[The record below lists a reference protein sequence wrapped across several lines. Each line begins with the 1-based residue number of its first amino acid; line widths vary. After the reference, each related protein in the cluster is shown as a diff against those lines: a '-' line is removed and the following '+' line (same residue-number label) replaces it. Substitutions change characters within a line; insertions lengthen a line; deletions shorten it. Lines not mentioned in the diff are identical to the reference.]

1 MPPNGLSK
9 KSSLQ
14 ELPMTESSIQHRTAK
29 TWNKITIEVDS
40 RMTEAVGAYLADLSS
55 SGIEISSSEEGLI
68 SDKGRTAAF
77 EKITAYIPIGPTET
91 DKKAV
96 SRKINELRQFLAN
109 LSLIFTDCSSPR
121 FNTEIIMEEDWGKI
135 WKSFFSTFQV
145 TPKLTIKPSWEEA
158 QGLEISGKHVIEM
171 DPGLAFG
178 TGHHASTQLALSL
191 LEQIFQNNKDKL
203 INILDV
209 GTGSGILAM
218 GCGLFGAKNVLA
230 IDNDPDAVE
239 TAKKNI
245 IRNRLEH
252 IVTVSDQDVVSIQ
265 SCFDLLVA
273 NITHDPLVEMAK
285 LLTNLLT
292 PGGYLILAGI
302 LEGNQENSIR
312 EIYTRQGLN
321 FIKVLTKDEWVAL
334 QFQKDLKR

>member
-1 MPPNGLSK
+1 M
-9 KSSLQ
+9 
-14 ELPMTESSIQHRTAK
+14 
-29 TWNKITIEVDS
+29 DS

-121 FNTEIIMEEDWGKI
+121 FNTEIITEEDWGKI

-145 TPKLTIKPSWEEA
+145 TPKLTIKPTWEEA
-158 QGLEISGKHVIEM
+158 KDIETSTKNIVIEM

-245 IRNRLEH
+245 IRNQLEH
-252 IVTVSDQDVVSIQ
+252 IVTVSGQDVVSIQ
-265 SCFDLLVA
+265 SHFDLLVA
-273 NITHDPLVEMAK
+273 NITHDSLAEMAK
-285 LLTNLLT
+285 LLTGLLT
-292 PGGYLILAGI
+292 PKSYLILSGI
-302 LEGNQENSIR
+302 LKGDQENSIR
-312 EIYTRQGLN
+312 GIYTRQGLN
-321 FIKVLTKDEWVAL
+321 FVKVLTKDEWVAL
-334 QFQKDLKR
+334 QFQKD